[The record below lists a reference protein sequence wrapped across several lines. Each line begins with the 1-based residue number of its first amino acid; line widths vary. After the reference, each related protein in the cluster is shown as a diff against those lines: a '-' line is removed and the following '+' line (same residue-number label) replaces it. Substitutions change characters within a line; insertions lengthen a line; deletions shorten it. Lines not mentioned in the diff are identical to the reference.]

1 LSFRVNGSGQ
11 VIRRPISTQVASGA
25 FSLDLAD
32 TSLTS
37 PVNIGFLVTV
47 IDNVSGNVLLGGI
60 DSGYIIQPT
69 GATWSFDAFV
79 PNLPAL
85 ATFQPGIQ
93 GESAY
98 QVAVDN
104 GFVGSEAAWLLSLN
118 GGAP

>member
-1 LSFRVNGSGQ
+1 MPGMTTISATNLCDSSGNKISNATISFQPCNNDGAPLSFRVNGSGQ

-85 ATFQPGIQ
+85 
-93 GESAY
+93 
-98 QVAVDN
+98 
-104 GFVGSEAAWLLSLN
+104 
-118 GGAP
+118 